1 MRDDFGPSLLDM
13 GNTKSVDDGFADF
26 KSATANGDFNP
37 RGDLTAGKSTIFI
50 IITNKSLLD
59 DVHSLVRCS

>member
-13 GNTKSVDDGFADF
+13 GNAKSGDDGFADF
-26 KSATANGDFNP
+26 KSAAANGDFNP
-37 RGDLTAGKSTIFI
+37 RGDTTAGKIILF

>member
-1 MRDDFGPSLLDM
+1 MRDDLGPSLLDM

-37 RGDLTAGKSTIFI
+37 RGDMTAGKSLSF
-50 IITNKSLLD
+50 L
-59 DVHSLVRCS
+59 